1 MIFNFKFNNLNNF
14 KNNKNMEDERPIRP
28 MKPMKET
35 DQNIDYISLENL
47 PILKEEQLSQE
58 NISSNLT
65 KMVETPKWKLTFEAM
80 IYFRC
85 VNKQNPSL
93 IKNIIPQLV
102 KYLIKLSNSIRSG
115 ISKESIILV
124 GEILHNFVCENP
136 EDLETIKQLLNIL
149 IQCASSNKKFI
160 KDTSNE
166 LIQNGII
173 KNKNYLNL
181 ETICIIIDLMKDKK
195 SSVCEICFNV
205 YEQMIKSININNN
218 DISDNTWNKFFDK
231 INELYS
237 AKKEIYIK
245 KCVKI
250 LEYFEKTL
258 SKNNF
263 EELLNKLNRN
273 EDIKKYEQW
282 LILGTKKNSTQMSFK
297 EFMKTK
303 KGFGLENK

>member
-1 MIFNFKFNNLNNF
+1 
-14 KNNKNMEDERPIRP
+14 MEDERPIRP
-28 MKPMKET
+28 MKPIKEM

-47 PILKEEQLSQE
+47 PILSEEQLSQE

-80 IYFRC
+80 VFFRSI
-85 VNKQNPSL
+85 NKQNPSL
-93 IKNIIPQLV
+93 IKNIIPQLS

-124 GEILHNFVCENP
+124 GEIINNYINEKS
-136 EDLETIKQLLNIL
+136 EDLEIIKQLLNIL

-166 LIQNGII
+166 LIKNGII

-195 SSVCEICFNV
+195 SSVCEICYNI
-205 YEQMIKSININNN
+205 YEQMITDININNN
-218 DISDNTWNKFFDK
+218 DINENTWNTLFDK

-237 AKKEIYIK
+237 AKKEIYTK

-250 LEYFEKTL
+250 LENFEKTL
-258 SKNNF
+258 NKKNF
-263 EELLNKLNRN
+263 EDLLNKLNRS
-273 EDIKKYEQW
+273 EDYKKYEQW

-303 KGFGLENK
+303 KGFGIENK

>member
-1 MIFNFKFNNLNNF
+1 
-14 KNNKNMEDERPIRP
+14 MEDERPIRP
-28 MKPMKET
+28 MKPIKEM

-47 PILKEEQLSQE
+47 PILSEEQLSQE

-80 IYFRC
+80 VFFRSI
-85 VNKQNPSL
+85 NKQNPSL
-93 IKNIIPQLV
+93 IKNIIPQLS

-124 GEILHNFVCENP
+124 GEIINNYINEKP
-136 EDLETIKQLLNIL
+136 EDLEIIKQLLNIL

-166 LIQNGII
+166 LIKNGII

-195 SSVCEICFNV
+195 SSVCEICYNI
-205 YEQMIKSININNN
+205 YEQMVTDININSN
-218 DISDNTWNKFFDK
+218 DINENTWNTLFDK

-237 AKKEIYIK
+237 AKKEIYTK

-250 LEYFEKTL
+250 LENFEKTL
-258 SKNNF
+258 NKKNF
-263 EELLNKLNRN
+263 EDLLNKLNRS
-273 EDIKKYEQW
+273 EDYKKYEQW

-303 KGFGLENK
+303 KGFGIENK

>member
-1 MIFNFKFNNLNNF
+1 
-14 KNNKNMEDERPIRP
+14 MEDERPIRP
-28 MKPMKET
+28 MKPIKEM

-47 PILKEEQLSQE
+47 PILSEEQLSQE

-80 IYFRC
+80 VFFRSI
-85 VNKQNPSL
+85 NKQNPSL
-93 IKNIIPQLV
+93 IKNIIPQLS

-124 GEILHNFVCENP
+124 GEIINNYINEKS
-136 EDLETIKQLLNIL
+136 EDLEIIKQLLNIL

-166 LIQNGII
+166 LIKNGII

-195 SSVCEICFNV
+195 SSVCEICYNI
-205 YEQMIKSININNN
+205 YEQMITDININNN
-218 DISDNTWNKFFDK
+218 DINENTWNTLFDK

-237 AKKEIYIK
+237 AKKEI
-245 KCVKI
+245 
-250 LEYFEKTL
+250 
-258 SKNNF
+258 
-263 EELLNKLNRN
+263 
-273 EDIKKYEQW
+273 
-282 LILGTKKNSTQMSFK
+282 
-297 EFMKTK
+297 
-303 KGFGLENK
+303 